1 MQIPTGWKFYVT
13 IIGVLGAASV
23 MAQVGE
29 DLAMKNYPIPSPVP
43 TAMGDA
49 DPLGI
54 FSGTPLP
61 VNPLADPRD
70 PLGLFTSPT
79 PDTLDQALNDVRRAN
94 PTPYYGLI
102 KGNMADHGGSPTLRR
117 GYVPKQY
124 DDPYTTSDESNDQPR
139 GYYGT
144 TSGEACNQDT
154 GRCYTLDVDRSG
166 DEVERIY
173 FPKGGWLDVYDSECD
188 GTTCEVTDEEGTTW
202 EIETDE

>member
-1 MQIPTGWKFYVT
+1 MKYLTGWKFYVALL
-13 IIGVLGAASV
+13 GVLGAAWV

-29 DLAMKNYPIPSPVP
+29 DLAAKNYPTPSSTP
-43 TAMGDA
+43 TATVDA

-61 VNPLADPRD
+61 VDPLADPND
-70 PLGLFTSPT
+70 PLGIFTSPT
-79 PDTLDQALNDVRRAN
+79 PDALDRTLNAAFK
-94 PTPYYGLI
+94 PTPTPHFGLI
-102 KGNMADHGGSPTLRR
+102 KGNMADHGGSPTLRY
-117 GYVPKQY
+117 GYALPGY
-124 DDPYTTSDESNDQPR
+124 DDPYTTNDESNDQPS

-144 TSGEACNQDT
+144 TGGEACNQDT

-188 GTTCEVTDEEGTTW
+188 GTTCEVTDEEGNTW